1 MTKTTKAKATKVQ
14 APKVTT
20 ALISRLTAQ
29 LERQLSVSWVR
40 VDARTLQLR
49 GVERSRRE
57 ARERKQAG
65 ERILRIGLR
74 VNRVPV

>member
-1 MTKTTKAKATKVQ
+1 MSTTTKAKSTTGKA
-14 APKVTT
+14 AKVTR
-20 ALISRLTAQ
+20 AQIRRLTAQ

-49 GVERSRRE
+49 GIERSRRE
-57 ARERKQAG
+57 ARARKTPG
-65 ERILRIGLR
+65 ERVLRIGLR